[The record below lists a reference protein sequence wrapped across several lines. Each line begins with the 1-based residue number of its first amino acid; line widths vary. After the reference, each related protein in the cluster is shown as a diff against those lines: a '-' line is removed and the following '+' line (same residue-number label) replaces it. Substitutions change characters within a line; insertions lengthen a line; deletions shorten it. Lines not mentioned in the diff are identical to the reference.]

1 MRINCLSCRHEI
13 NLDHP
18 VFRDYHGP
26 VKCFACGKMMDIKT
40 IQGALAQSSLWNR
53 DDVILIPASAKSSA
67 AARIQM
73 KA

>member
-1 MRINCLSCRHEI
+1 MRMNCLSCGHEV

-18 VFRDYHGP
+18 VFRNYQGP
-26 VKCFACGKMMDIKT
+26 VKCFSCGKMMDIT
-40 IQGALAQSSLWNR
+40 TNQGALTQSRLWNR
-53 DDVILIPASAKSSA
+53 DNVILIPASTKSKP